1 MKEDKKVKK
10 ALIEIKRKL
19 AKKYSLNKL
28 PSNIEI
34 LNYLTEKPKDIITK
48 PTRTISGVAP
58 IAVMTKPFE
67 CPHVK
72 SGVGPCIMCPGGP
85 KSFFGDIPQSYT
97 GKEPATMR
105 AVRNKFDPYLQVFNR
120 LEQYVLLNQ
129 NFDKVE
135 IIIMGGTFPSY
146 PEKYQKEFV
155 YYIFKAL
162 NDFSKMFFVK
172 DKFDFVKFKKF
183 FELPGNVHDIKR
195 AKKVQVKVLKLK
207 GKSSLEKEQLKNETA
222 KVRCVAL
229 CIETR
234 PDYCKEE
241 NINLMLKL
249 GCTRVEL
256 GLQSIYNDVLDKI
269 NRGHKIEDTI
279 RATQLLK
286 DSFLKVTYHIMP
298 GLPES
303 DKKRDIKM
311 FKELFSNEDFKPDML
326 KIYPCMV
333 LKGTKLYNLW
343 KAGKF
348 KAITTEQAAEEICEL
363 KRIVPKWVRIS
374 RIQRD
379 ISIYATESGVG
390 ITNLRQYV
398 NDMCIKKRINC
409 KCIRC
414 KEPRDKEIDWNN
426 VKLLRQD
433 YEASNGKEIF
443 LSFEDVKNDILL
455 GFCRLRIPY
464 KPFRKEITKDSAGI
478 RELHV
483 YGEAVEIGKSG
494 EIQHKGLGKQLML
507 EAERIAKKE
516 FNIKKLFVISGIGVR
531 KYYKNKLGYKKEG
544 PYMVKEL

>member
-10 ALIEIKRKL
+10 ALIEIKRNL

-135 IIIMGGTFPSY
+135 IIVMGGTFPSY

-207 GKSSLEKEQLKNETA
+207 GKSTLEKEQLKNEIA
-222 KVRCVAL
+222 KVRCVGL
-229 CIETR
+229 TIETR
-234 PDYCKEE
+234 PDFATLKQG
-241 NINLMLKL
+241 NSMLAL

-269 NRGHKIEDTI
+269 NRGHKVEDTI
-279 RATQLLK
+279 FAIKTLK
-286 DSFLKVTYHIMP
+286 DIGFKINLHVML
-298 GLPES
+298 GLPGS

-311 FKELFSNEDFKPDML
+311 LKELFSNDDFKPDML

-343 KAGKF
+343 KSSKF
-348 KAITTEQAAEEICEL
+348 KAITTEQAAEEISEL
-363 KRIVPKWVRIS
+363 KKIIPEYCRIM

-379 ISIYATESGVG
+379 IPIYVTESGVG
-390 ITNLRQYV
+390 VSNLREYV
-398 NDMCIKKRINC
+398 HDLCNEKGIKC

-414 KEPRDKEIDWNN
+414 REIRNQEIKN
-426 VKLLRQD
+426 PELKVFE
-433 YEASNGKEIF
+433 YSASKGKEFFIS
-443 LSFEDVKNDILL
+443 LNEEDKLI
-455 GFCRLRIPY
+455 GFCRLRLPSD
-464 KPFRKEITKDSAGI
+464 FLRKEITKDSALI

-483 YGEAVEIGKSG
+483 YGKSIQIGKSG
-494 EIQHKGLGKQLML
+494 KVQHHGFGKQLLQKAEEIAL
-507 EAERIAKKE
+507 ENNKSKMVI
-516 FNIKKLFVISGIGVR
+516 ISGIGVR
-531 KYYKNKLGYKKEG
+531 EYYKKQGYKKEG
-544 PYMVKEL
+544 PYMIKEL